1 MENKL
6 IKQENSNYLI
16 EFTFTDTEKKK
27 ARDEMIKHFGKDVKV
42 PGFRAG
48 NVPAHLVEEQI
59 NPEYI
64 EMGMYEQLVNQGLQA
79 LLTDKKDIKFVWEP
93 YDLKKDPENKDAKKA
108 NTVSIKLDIY
118 PEIEVK
124 DDKRKT
130 NKMSKINTKASDTEV
145 EDSLNNL
152 KKNYAEYKDSDK
164 IEKDTVSKV
173 SLDFLNKKWESLET
187 GTLFVWEPEFNDPD
201 WAKFY
206 EAFLWKEKAK
216 DFEIDYKEKDLPATF
231 HKRKQEE
238 TPAKIKITPKD
249 IKTMILPK
257 FTEETIT
264 KLFPDQKEVKTEEQL
279 KDYIKSEIEKQKYE
293 AELVK
298 NIEEYIAKIRDNN
311 MSIIIPQTMIHQE
324 FKSRMDSL
332 EKRFGDKEKVEQYFK
347 QLGEEKTKEFIE
359 EISKAAQDSL
369 EKFFILQKITEELKI
384 DIDRQKGG
392 HLEAEKKLYEK
403 VMGK

>member
-1 MENKL
+1 MKNKL

-16 EFTFTDTEKKK
+16 EFTFTDAEKKK
-27 ARDEMIKHFGKDVKV
+27 SRDEMIKHFGKDVKV

-48 NVPAHLVEEQI
+48 NVPEHLVEEQI

-64 EMGMYEQLVNQGLQA
+64 EMWMYEQLVNQGLQA
-79 LLTDKKDIKFVWEP
+79 LLIENKDIKFVGEP
-93 YDLKKDPENKDAKKA
+93 YDLQKDEKDNK
-108 NTVSIKLDIY
+108 VSIKLDVY

-130 NKMSKINTKASDTEV
+130 NKMKKINTKASDDEV

-152 KKNYAEYKDSDK
+152 KKNYAEYKDTDK
-164 IEKDTVSKV
+164 ITKDTVSKV
-173 SLDFLNKKWESLET
+173 SLDFLNKKGESLET
-187 GTLFVWEPEFNDPD
+187 GTLFIGEPEFNDPD

-206 EAFLWKEKAK
+206 EVFIGKEKAK

-238 TPAKIKITPKD
+238 TPAKIKIIAKD

-257 FTEETIT
+257 FTEKTIT
-264 KLFPDQKEVKTEEQL
+264 KLFPDQKEVKTEKQL
-279 KDYIKSEIEKQKYE
+279 KDYIRSEIEKQKHE
-293 AELVK
+293 AELIK

-311 MSIIIPQTMIHQE
+311 MSIVIPQTMIQQE

-332 EKRFGDKEKVEQYFK
+332 EKRFWDKEKVEQYFK

-359 EISKAAQDSL
+359 EISKASQDSL